1 MESALVDKLILAN
14 RILDEARLTVPF
26 GHASVRLPGRE
37 IFLISRAIPPAV
49 VAEKDILVVDLKG
62 NVLEGEGRWHG
73 ESWIHICIYRM
84 RPEIEGAVH
93 THSLHVTALATAEVS
108 FIPATIFGM
117 TFAGAKIYKKA
128 GLINSEQRGMD
139 MARLMGKEAA
149 VLLKGH
155 GASVAGRNLEEA
167 TARAVMMEEAARIQ
181 FLASTIAN
189 GSKVKPYAQRELKG
203 FRHELAEQAVRN
215 SRPAGLFER
224 VWEYYK
230 WRVEEKTA
238 HR

>member
-1 MESALVDKLILAN
+1 MESILVDKLVLAN
-14 RILDEARLTVPF
+14 RILDEAQLTVPF
-26 GHASVRLPGRE
+26 GHASARLPGKDL
-37 IFLISRAIPPAV
+37 FLISRAIPPALV
-49 VAEKDILVVDLKG
+49 TDKDILVVDLNGKI
-62 NVLEGEGRWHG
+62 LEGEGRWHG

-108 FIPATIFGM
+108 FVPATIFGM

-128 GLINSEQRGMD
+128 GLINSEDRGLNL
-139 MARLMGKEAA
+139 ARLMGKDAA

-167 TARAVMMEEAARIQ
+167 TARAIMMEEAARIQ
-181 FLASTIAN
+181 LLASTVA
-189 GSKVKPYAQRELKG
+189 KVKPYDERQLKG
-203 FRHELAEQAVRN
+203 FRRELAEQAVRN
-215 SRPAGLFER
+215 NRPAGLFER

-230 WRVEEKTA
+230 WRVEAKT
-238 HR
+238 RQE

>member
-1 MESALVDKLILAN
+1 MESILVDKLILAN
-14 RILDEARLTVPF
+14 RILDEAELTIPF
-26 GHASVRLPGRE
+26 GHASARLPGQDL
-37 IFLISRAIPPAV
+37 FLISRAIPPALV
-49 VAEKDILVVDLKG
+49 TEKDILVVDLKG
-62 NVLEGEGRWHG
+62 KILEGEGRWHG

-108 FIPATIFGM
+108 FVPATIFGM

-128 GLINSEQRGMD
+128 GLINSEDRGLN
-139 MARLMGKEAA
+139 MARLMGKDAA

-167 TARAVMMEEAARIQ
+167 TARAIMMEEAARIQ
-181 FLASTIAN
+181 LLASTVA
-189 GSKVKPYAQRELKG
+189 KVKPYDERQLKE
-203 FRHELAEQAVRN
+203 FRRELAEQAVRN
-215 SRPAGLFER
+215 NRPAGLFER

-230 WRVEEKTA
+230 WRVEEKA
-238 HR
+238 PHG